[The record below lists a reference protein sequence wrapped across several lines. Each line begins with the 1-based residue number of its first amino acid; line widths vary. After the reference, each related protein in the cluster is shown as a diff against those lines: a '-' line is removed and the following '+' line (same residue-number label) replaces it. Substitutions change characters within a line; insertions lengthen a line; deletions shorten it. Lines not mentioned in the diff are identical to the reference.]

1 MGINREE
8 EAGYCILSKK
18 NSSRLI
24 IPVVIVSFGCR
35 LSPFP
40 ANNEQNTLSNYAD

>member
-8 EAGYCILSKK
+8 EAGYCIPSK

-35 LSPFP
+35 LSSFP